1 MIKTILK
8 TKYNLILSVL
18 IFILLA
24 FIFHNGTPSE
34 KGRPA
39 SSEETKKMLEAFKKN
54 DFPSMKAMIDAGIN
68 LNSVRLEDRRTLL
81 TRSVSMCDK
90 DMVQF
95 LLENG
100 AKVNLGNYGSH
111 ALNSYYYC
119 GKDILLLLA
128 AYGAR
133 IDKDSGDI
141 LFHNEIGD
149 SFEFMLLMGAD
160 IHKENFQGRNLL
172 SEAAK
177 NGRIKEVRYF
187 LRHGVSSSARDQDGK
202 SALDYALLNDRSGI
216 AEEIIQYDFD
226 SKYFARMELL
236 KFYND
241 ENAYLFP
248 NYSEIPLEVTENQTK
263 ESDFKKKGLTYS
275 TYKYM
280 KPVIKRI
287 GSKEFRYD
295 TIYHSKYLN
304 GKDHND
310 KKYTVQTVFFL
321 NSTAQFVHSYSY
333 YLKHINCRETGCG
346 FKDCDYP
353 EPWKGYREDKNE
365 YDNQKLQAFRM

>member
-24 FIFHNGTPSE
+24 FIFHNRTPAE

-54 DFPSMKAMIDAGIN
+54 DFPFMKAMIDAGIN
-68 LNSVRLEDRRTLL
+68 LNSVRLEDQRTLL
-81 TRSVSMCDK
+81 AGSVSMCNK

-100 AKVNLGNYGSH
+100 AKVNLGNYGSD

-128 AYGAR
+128 SYGAR
-133 IDKDSGDI
+133 IDEDSKDVLFHSTDLKNFDI
-141 LFHNEIGD
+141 LVF
-149 SFEFMLLMGAD
+149 MGAD
-160 IHKENFQGRNLL
+160 PYGKDYDGKTLL
-172 SEAAK
+172 SIAAEH
-177 NGRIKEVRYF
+177 GRIENVRYF
-187 LRHGVSSSARDQDGK
+187 LRRGISSTVRDKSGK
-202 SALDYALLNDRSGI
+202 TALDYALLNNWYDV

-226 SKYFARMELL
+226 SNYFARMELL
-236 KFYND
+236 NVYKD
-241 ENAYLFP
+241 ENTVSFP
-248 NYSEIPLEVTENQTK
+248 NYSKIPLEVTENQTK
-263 ESDFKKKGLTYS
+263 ESDFKKKGLRYR

-295 TIYHSKYLN
+295 KIYNSEYLK

-333 YLKHINCRETGCG
+333 YLKDINCRETGCG

-353 EPWKGYREDKNE
+353 EPWEGYREDKNE
-365 YDNQKLQAFRM
+365 HNNQKLQAFRM